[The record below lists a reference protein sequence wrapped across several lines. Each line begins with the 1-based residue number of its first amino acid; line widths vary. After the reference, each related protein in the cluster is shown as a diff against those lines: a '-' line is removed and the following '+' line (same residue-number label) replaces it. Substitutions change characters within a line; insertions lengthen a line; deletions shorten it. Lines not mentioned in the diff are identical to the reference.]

1 MFFYLKNYINLHSMK
16 KTFFYYARILSF
28 KEIIFIFSQNIFAF
42 KHFYFLPGFF
52 VKNICLFNQKLMRS
66 MNFIY
71 SMIFGSEIWSSIC

>member
-42 KHFYFLPGFF
+42 KHFYFLPGVFCKKYMF
-52 VKNICLFNQKLMRS
+52 IQSKINAFNEFYLFNDFR
-66 MNFIY
+66 
-71 SMIFGSEIWSSIC
+71 